1 MANAYKNKVVLADG
15 TILIDLTQDTV
26 TSAADIIAGK
36 VGHLADGSVVTG
48 TGSGGG
54 VDGDDLAYGQTGGAI
69 VGSAIVGIAVVGGD
83 SGAVVGSAAVGIAV
97 AG

>member
-1 MANAYKNKVVLADG
+1 MAYNKIVLADG

-26 TSAADIIAGK
+26 TSAADIVAGK
-36 VGHLADGSVVTG
+36 VGHLADGSIVTG

-54 VDGDDLAYGQTGGAI
+54 VDGDDLAYGATGGAV

-83 SGAVVGSAAVGIAV
+83 GGALVGSAAVGIAL